1 MRTVG
6 EYVLGAAIGHGATS
20 EVLAATDRDGR
31 EVALKLLRAH
41 LFDDPRAVE
50 RFLAEAERTRG
61 IAHPNVVTV
70 LEAGRGYLAMERIH
84 GETLAE
90 RLARGPMAEAAVRTL
105 GAAVADGMAAAH
117 ARTIVH
123 RDLKPANIMLDGDTP
138 KIVDFGI
145 ATTLAEA
152 SARTT
157 GTRLGT
163 PAYMAPEQ
171 LSGGVIAPCV
181 DVWALGVILFEAVTG
196 KLPFDGFDDGRCP
209 QLLAS
214 APAASTYATIS
225 AELDRVIAMC
235 LEREPGKR
243 PASMIDVA
251 SMLRGEQPERI
262 TQAIGEPH
270 PQANVEP
277 AEPKRPTA
285 PRRRRWPW
293 LVVAAAL
300 AAPAVWFAV
309 AQSSR
314 PTRTTL
320 PILMTVTAPVPAVTT
335 VVIKPEPVTSAAAAA
350 TTAPSVA
357 PTPHRHHPSARA
369 KTPRRAGET
378 LD

>member
-31 EVALKLLRAH
+31 DVALKLLRAH
-41 LFDDPRAVE
+41 LLDDPRAVE

-70 LEAGRGYLAMERIH
+70 LAAGRGYLAMERIH

-90 RLARGPMAEAAVRTL
+90 RLARGPLDEAAVRRL
-105 GAAVADGMAAAH
+105 GAAIADGMAAAH

-171 LSGGVIAPCV
+171 LSGGVVAPCV
-181 DVWALGVILFEAVTG
+181 DVWALGVILFEAATG
-196 KLPFDGFDDGRCP
+196 RLPFEGFDDGRCP
-209 QLLAS
+209 QLLGA
-214 APAASTYATIS
+214 APRAMIST
-225 AELDRVIAMC
+225 ELDHVIAAC

-243 PASMIDVA
+243 PASMTTVA
-251 SMLRGEQPERI
+251 SMLRGEQVERI
-262 TQAIGEPH
+262 TQAI
-270 PQANVEP
+270 V
-277 AEPKRPTA
+277 EPKRPIA

-293 LVVAAAL
+293 LVPIV
-300 AAPAVWFAV
+300 AAPAIWFA
-309 AQSSR
+309 R
-314 PTRTTL
+314 PE
-320 PILMTVTAPVPAVTT
+320 PPGVPMVFPVWMTVTPPVPDATTAAAAVTT
-335 VVIKPEPVTSAAAAA
+335 RD
-350 TTAPSVA
+350 AP
-357 PTPHRHHPSARA
+357 PPPPRHHHHPSSARA
-369 KTPRRAGET
+369 KIRRAGET

>member
-6 EYVLGAAIGHGATS
+6 EYVLGTAIGHGATS

-31 EVALKLLRAH
+31 DVALKLLRAH
-41 LFDDPRAVE
+41 LLDDPRAVE

-61 IAHPNVVTV
+61 LVHPNVVHV
-70 LEAGRGYLAMERIH
+70 LEAGPGYVAMERIH

-90 RLARGPMAEAAVRTL
+90 RLTRGPLEEKAVRRL
-105 GAAVADGMAAAH
+105 GAAIADGMAAAH

-157 GTRLGT
+157 GTRLGS

-181 DVWALGVILFEAVTG
+181 DIWALGVILFEAATG
-196 KLPFDGFDDGRCP
+196 RLPFEGFDDGRCP
-209 QLLAS
+209 QLLGPAPS
-214 APAASTYATIS
+214 AKIS
-225 AELDRVIAMC
+225 PELDHVIAAC

-243 PASMIDVA
+243 PAAMTSVA
-251 SMLRGEQPERI
+251 SMLRGEDFERI
-262 TQAIGEPH
+262 TQAI
-270 PQANVEP
+270 ADLIP
-277 AEPKRPTA
+277 AAR
-285 PRRRRWPW
+285 RRRRWPW
-293 LVVAAAL
+293 LVVPALL
-300 AAPAVWFAV
+300 AAPAIWFAWPASPRV
-309 AQSSR
+309 
-314 PTRTTL
+314 TMTL
-320 PILMTVTAPVPAVTT
+320 PLVMTVTTPVPDAT
-335 VVIKPEPVTSAAAAA
+335 TSAATTEPAPPRAAP
-350 TTAPSVA
+350 APVLA
-357 PTPHRHHPSARA
+357 PHHHHHQPSARA
-369 KTPRRAGET
+369 KFPRRAGET

>member
-31 EVALKLLRAH
+31 DVALKLLRAH
-41 LFDDPRAVE
+41 LLDDPRAVE

-90 RLARGPMAEAAVRTL
+90 CLARGPLDEDTVRRL
-105 GAAVADGMAAAH
+105 GAAIADGMAAAH

-181 DVWALGVILFEAVTG
+181 DIWALGVILFEAVTG
-196 KLPFDGFDDGRCP
+196 RLPFEGFDDGRCP
-209 QLLAS
+209 QLLGPAPS
-214 APAASTYATIS
+214 ANIS
-225 AELDRVIAMC
+225 AELDHVIAAC

-243 PASMIDVA
+243 PASMTSVA
-251 SMLRGEQPERI
+251 SMLRGEEVERI
-262 TQAIGEPH
+262 TQAI
-270 PQANVEP
+270 V
-277 AEPKRPTA
+277 EPKRPTA
-285 PRRRRWPW
+285 PRRKRWPW
-293 LVVAAAL
+293 LAVPALL
-300 AAPAVWFAV
+300 AAPAIWFALPDAPGV
-309 AQSSR
+309 
-314 PTRTTL
+314 PMTFPVWMTMTT
-320 PILMTVTAPVPAVTT
+320 PIPD
-335 VVIKPEPVTSAAAAA
+335 A
-350 TTAPSVA
+350 TTTAAEVTPAPPPA
-357 PTPHRHHPSARA
+357 PHHHHHPSARA
-369 KTPRRAGET
+369 KAKAPSRRAGET